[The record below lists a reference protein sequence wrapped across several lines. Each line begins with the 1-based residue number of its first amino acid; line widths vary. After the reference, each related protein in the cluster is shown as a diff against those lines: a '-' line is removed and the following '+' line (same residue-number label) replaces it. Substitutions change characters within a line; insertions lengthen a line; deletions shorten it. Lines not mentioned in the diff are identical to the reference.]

1 MKKRSIKILLLGDPS
16 VGKTSLQIRFEDGYF
31 PLEYI
36 PTVFNSYSAELVVEN
51 ITFRIVIF
59 DTNGNEDYDRIRH
72 LSYPGTDVVLL
83 CFSLVSRETFYHIK
97 TKWIKEIR
105 QYQPNSHCILVGLK
119 SDLKRDFALNQDQMN
134 SNEAESNEIKDQTPI
149 STSEIEQ
156 MKDDI
161 NADYFFECSSLADIK
176 VTEIFETAC
185 EIMIHNYHEV
195 KKKRTKCIIS

>member
-1 MKKRSIKILLLGDPS
+1 MKKKSIKILLLGDPS
-16 VGKTSLQIRFEDGYF
+16 VGKTSLKIRFESGEF
-31 PLEYI
+31 PLQYI
-36 PTVFNSYSAELVVEN
+36 PTVFNSYADELVVEN
-51 ITFRIVIF
+51 ISFQILIF

-72 LSYPGTDVVLL
+72 LSYLGTDVALL

-105 QYQPNSHCILVGLK
+105 QYQPKSHCILVGLK
-119 SDLKRDFALNQDQMN
+119 SDLKRDFALNQDQLN
-134 SNEAESNEIKDQTPI
+134 SNGEASNEIKDLTPI

-161 NADYFFECSSLADIK
+161 NADYFFESSSLAGIK

-185 EIMIHNYHEV
+185 KIMIHNYHEV
-195 KKKRTKCIIS
+195 KKKRSKCIIS